1 MFPLLSALRRNPL
14 MPRLIVLQVM
24 VASAILC
31 NTLFLLGQQAA
42 PLRVDDGL
50 AGDELVIV
58 DQLVSRGAPWTPAQ
72 VRAGRDAL
80 ASIAGVRAAS
90 AASGVPMRQT
100 LTLAFELK
108 SADGTMLAT
117 TGYVGERLLET
128 FGLRLTRGRDFLD
141 TEYRDIRMADDM
153 HTPIIITEALARAL
167 LGDADPV
174 GATLRSSGDKG
185 SYRVVG
191 VVAHL
196 MRYQLSELDDG
207 KAEHSIIIPGIL
219 DGMPIASYVL
229 RTAPGNREALR
240 AQVSKVLDQHFSGRL
255 VAGIAPVVA
264 DYERLRDDGLRTR
277 RAAVWLLSTVNAV
290 VATITLIGIA
300 SLSGYWIQQRT
311 RQIGIRR
318 ALGATR
324 GQILRHFLAE
334 NLVLVGVG
342 LALGLLLALGIN
354 QWLMQHYE
362 LARLPLPYLPAA
374 AVLLL
379 ALGQLAVAGPAHRA
393 AGLPPASA
401 ARSV

>member
-42 PLRVDDGL
+42 PLLVDDGL

-58 DQLVSRGAPWTPAQ
+58 DQLVSRGAPWTPTQ

-167 LGDADPV
+167 LGDADHV
-174 GATLRSSGDKG
+174 GATLRSSDDKG

-207 KAEHSIIIPGIL
+207 KAEYSIIIPGIL

>member
-42 PLRVDDGL
+42 PLLVDDGL

-174 GATLRSSGDKG
+174 GATLRSSDDKG

-207 KAEHSIIIPGIL
+207 KAEYSIIIPGIL

-229 RTAPGNREALR
+229 RTAPATAKRCVRRCRRCWTSTSPSGWSR
-240 AQVSKVLDQHFSGRL
+240 ASRRWWPTMNACGTTDCAPGARRSGCCPR
-255 VAGIAPVVA
+255 
-264 DYERLRDDGLRTR
+264 
-277 RAAVWLLSTVNAV
+277 
-290 VATITLIGIA
+290 
-300 SLSGYWIQQRT
+300 
-311 RQIGIRR
+311 
-318 ALGATR
+318 
-324 GQILRHFLAE
+324 
-334 NLVLVGVG
+334 
-342 LALGLLLALGIN
+342 
-354 QWLMQHYE
+354 
-362 LARLPLPYLPAA
+362 
-374 AVLLL
+374 
-379 ALGQLAVAGPAHRA
+379 
-393 AGLPPASA
+393 
-401 ARSV
+401 

>member
-24 VASAILC
+24 VACAILC

-42 PLRVDDGL
+42 PLLVDDGL

-58 DQLVSRGAPWTPAQ
+58 DQVVSRGAPWTPAQ

-80 ASIAGVRAAS
+80 ASIPGVHAAS

-100 LTLAFELK
+100 LTLTFDLK
-108 SADGTMLAT
+108 SAGGPTLTT
-117 TGYVGERLLET
+117 TGYIGERLLDT

-141 TEYRDIRMADDM
+141 TEYRDINMSADM
-153 HTPIIITEALARAL
+153 RTPIIITEALAREL
-167 LGDADPV
+167 LGDGDPV
-174 GATLRSSGDKG
+174 GATLSSGDGSG
-185 SYRVVG
+185 SYTVVG

-196 MRYQLSELDDG
+196 MRYQLSELGDG
-207 KAEHSIIIPGIL
+207 KAEYSVIIPGIL
-219 DGMPIASYVL
+219 AGMPIASYVL
-229 RTAPGNREALR
+229 RTAPENREAVR
-240 AQVSKVLDQHFSGRL
+240 AQVAQVLEQSFAGQL
-255 VAGIAPVVA
+255 VPGIEPVVA

-290 VATITLIGIA
+290 VATITLTGIA

-334 NLVLVGVG
+334 NLVLVGAG

-354 QWLMQHYE
+354 HWLMQHYE

-374 AVLLL
+374 AALLL

>member
-174 GATLRSSGDKG
+174 GATLRSSDDKG

-207 KAEHSIIIPGIL
+207 KAEYSIIIPGIL

-264 DYERLRDDGLRTR
+264 DYEHLRDDGLRTR

>member
-42 PLRVDDGL
+42 PLLVDDGL

-174 GATLRSSGDKG
+174 GATLRSSDDKG

-379 ALGQLAVAGPAHRA
+379 ALGQLAVAGPARRA

>member
-42 PLRVDDGL
+42 PLLVDDGL

-174 GATLRSSGDKG
+174 GATLRSSDDKG

-207 KAEHSIIIPGIL
+207 KAEYSIIIPGIL

-264 DYERLRDDGLRTR
+264 DYEHLRDDGLRTR

-362 LARLPLPYLPAA
+362 LARLPLPYLAAA

>member
-42 PLRVDDGL
+42 PLLVDDGL

-58 DQLVSRGAPWTPAQ
+58 DQLVSRGAPWPPAQ

-174 GATLRSSGDKG
+174 GATLRSSDDKG

-207 KAEHSIIIPGIL
+207 KAEYSIIIPGIL

-379 ALGQLAVAGPAHRA
+379 ALGQLAVAGPARRA

>member
-42 PLRVDDGL
+42 PLLVDDGL

-58 DQLVSRGAPWTPAQ
+58 DQLVSRGAPWTPTQ

-174 GATLRSSGDKG
+174 GATLRSSDDKG

-207 KAEHSIIIPGIL
+207 KAEYSIIIPGIL

-264 DYERLRDDGLRTR
+264 DYEHLRDDGLRTR

-334 NLVLVGVG
+334 NLLLVGVG

>member
-42 PLRVDDGL
+42 PLLVDDGL

-58 DQLVSRGAPWTPAQ
+58 DQLVSRGAPWTPTQ

-153 HTPIIITEALARAL
+153 HTPIIHHRSA
-167 LGDADPV
+167 
-174 GATLRSSGDKG
+174 GAG
-185 SYRVVG
+185 
-191 VVAHL
+191 
-196 MRYQLSELDDG
+196 
-207 KAEHSIIIPGIL
+207 
-219 DGMPIASYVL
+219 
-229 RTAPGNREALR
+229 
-240 AQVSKVLDQHFSGRL
+240 
-255 VAGIAPVVA
+255 VAGGCRSRWSNVA
-264 DYERLRDDGLRTR
+264 VERRQRQLQGRGCR
-277 RAAVWLLSTVNAV
+277 RPSHA
-290 VATITLIGIA
+290 
-300 SLSGYWIQQRT
+300 
-311 RQIGIRR
+311 
-318 ALGATR
+318 
-324 GQILRHFLAE
+324 
-334 NLVLVGVG
+334 
-342 LALGLLLALGIN
+342 
-354 QWLMQHYE
+354 
-362 LARLPLPYLPAA
+362 LPA
-374 AVLLL
+374 V
-379 ALGQLAVAGPAHRA
+379 GT
-393 AGLPPASA
+393 
-401 ARSV
+401 

>member
-42 PLRVDDGL
+42 PLLVDDGL

-80 ASIAGVRAAS
+80 ASITGVRAAS

-174 GATLRSSGDKG
+174 GATLRSSDDKG

-207 KAEHSIIIPGIL
+207 KAEYSIIIPGIL

-264 DYERLRDDGLRTR
+264 DYEHLRDDGLRTR

>member
-42 PLRVDDGL
+42 PLLVDDGL

-174 GATLRSSGDKG
+174 GATLRSSDDKG

-207 KAEHSIIIPGIL
+207 KAEYSIIIPGIL

-264 DYERLRDDGLRTR
+264 DYEHLRDDGLRTR

-300 SLSGYWIQQRT
+300 SLSGYWIQQRA

-362 LARLPLPYLPAA
+362 LARLPLPYLAAA

>member
-42 PLRVDDGL
+42 PLLVDDGL

-80 ASIAGVRAAS
+80 ASIAGVRATS

-174 GATLRSSGDKG
+174 GATLRSSDDKG

-207 KAEHSIIIPGIL
+207 KAEYSIIIPGIL

-240 AQVSKVLDQHFSGRL
+240 SQVSKVLDQHFSGRL

-264 DYERLRDDGLRTR
+264 DYEHLRDDGLRTR

>member
-42 PLRVDDGL
+42 PLLVDDGL

-174 GATLRSSGDKG
+174 GATLRSSADKG

-207 KAEHSIIIPGIL
+207 KAEYSIIIPGIL

-264 DYERLRDDGLRTR
+264 DYEHLRDDGLRTR

>member
-24 VASAILC
+24 VACAILC

-42 PLRVDDGL
+42 PLLVDDGL

-58 DQLVSRGAPWTPAQ
+58 DQVVSRGAPWTPAQ

-80 ASIAGVRAAS
+80 ASIPGVHAAS

-100 LTLAFELK
+100 LTLTFDLK
-108 SADGTMLAT
+108 SAGGPTLTT
-117 TGYVGERLLET
+117 TGYIGERLLDT

-141 TEYRDIRMADDM
+141 TEYRDINMSNDM
-153 HTPIIITEALARAL
+153 RTPIIITEALAREL
-167 LGDADPV
+167 LGDGDPV
-174 GATLRSSGDKG
+174 GATLSSGDGSG
-185 SYRVVG
+185 SYTVVG

-207 KAEHSIIIPGIL
+207 KAEYSVIIPGIL
-219 DGMPIASYVL
+219 AGMPIASYVL
-229 RTAPGNREALR
+229 RTAPENREAVR
-240 AQVSKVLDQHFSGRL
+240 AQVAQVLEQSFAGQL
-255 VAGIAPVVA
+255 VPGIEPVVA

-354 QWLMQHYE
+354 HWLMQHYE

-379 ALGQLAVAGPAHRA
+379 TLGQLAVAGPAHRA

>member
-24 VASAILC
+24 VTSAILC

-90 AASGVPMRQT
+90 AVSGVPMRQT

-174 GATLRSSGDKG
+174 GATLRSSDDKG

-207 KAEHSIIIPGIL
+207 KAEYSIIIPGIL

>member
-42 PLRVDDGL
+42 PLLVDDGL

-174 GATLRSSGDKG
+174 GATLRSSDDKG

-207 KAEHSIIIPGIL
+207 KAEYSIIIPGIL

-264 DYERLRDDGLRTR
+264 DYEHLRDDGLRTR

-311 RQIGIRR
+311 PQIGIRR

>member
-1 MFPLLSALRRNPL
+1 
-14 MPRLIVLQVM
+14 
-24 VASAILC
+24 
-31 NTLFLLGQQAA
+31 
-42 PLRVDDGL
+42 
-50 AGDELVIV
+50 
-58 DQLVSRGAPWTPAQ
+58 
-72 VRAGRDAL
+72 
-80 ASIAGVRAAS
+80 
-90 AASGVPMRQT
+90 MRQT

-174 GATLRSSGDKG
+174 GATLRSSDDKG

-207 KAEHSIIIPGIL
+207 KAEYSIIIPGIL